1 MPPDRGEGWS
11 LRRAYVWRHHAAHRD
26 GTTIFCDLIGKLGM
40 LRIECA
46 KCGRT
51 GKYRLAVLIAKYGR
65 DEKLFTWTD
74 ELTADCPRKLAG
86 NANDPCGV
94 RCPDLPKV
102 L

>member
-1 MPPDRGEGWS
+1 
-11 LRRAYVWRHHAAHRD
+11 
-26 GTTIFCDLIGKLGM
+26 M